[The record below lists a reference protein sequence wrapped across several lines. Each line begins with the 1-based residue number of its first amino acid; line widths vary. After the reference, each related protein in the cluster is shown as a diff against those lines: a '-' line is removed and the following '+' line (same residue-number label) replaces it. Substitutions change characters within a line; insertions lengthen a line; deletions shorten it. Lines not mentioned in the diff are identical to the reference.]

1 MLEFMVVVENNSDAR
16 HICALA
22 DRVFTERV
30 DWIDAT
36 TIDNFRLWRGFETGT
51 TSTTWREIK
60 TDAKQKLPRFRRRS
74 NDEPQG
80 IAYAESRKAIA
91 LVEKLQRTQK
101 IDALIL
107 FKDLDNQPD
116 RRAGM
121 QQARDEVKEQI
132 VVVLATAKWKREAWI
147 LNGFE
152 PLDKREQV
160 LLADLCQKL
169 GFDPRL
175 KAENLRH
182 LTTNDSKQIL
192 DELLQDHTSGKKRY
206 EREEQCWLDASLET
220 LRQRGKETLLADYLD
235 EVEAHLLRLLDP
247 SSTYRKTEQ

>member
-1 MLEFMVVVENNSDAR
+1 MLEFVVVVENNSDAR
-16 HICALA
+16 HICTLA
-22 DRVFTERV
+22 DRVFAERV

-36 TIDNFRLWRGFETGT
+36 TVDNFRLWRGFEAGT

-60 TDAKQKLPRFRRRS
+60 TDAKQKLPRFRRRT

-80 IAYAESRKAIA
+80 IAYAESRKVIA
-91 LVEKLQRTQK
+91 LVEKLQRTQQ

-107 FKDLDNQPD
+107 FKDLDNQPE

-121 QQARDEVKEQI
+121 RQARKEVEKQI
-132 VVVLATAKWKREAWI
+132 LVVLATAKWKREAWI

-152 PLDKREQV
+152 PSHKREEE

-175 KAENLRH
+175 NAENLHH
-182 LTTNDSKQIL
+182 LTTDDSKHIL
-192 DELLQDHTSGKKRY
+192 DALLQDHASGKKRY
-206 EREEQCWLDASLET
+206 EREEQCWLEVSLET
-220 LRQRGKETLLADYLD
+220 LRQRGKETLLTDYLD
-235 EVEAHLLRLLDP
+235 EVETHLL
-247 SSTYRKTEQ
+247 